1 MRSSNGPNYP
11 GLLPA
16 KGGVL
21 LKRESLSEARYAQTL
36 VLEARRCARKLV
48 LEAER
53 EADAC
58 RKHAARTG
66 YHAGFAATV
75 QLALEVVRSCK
86 QIHLRLRDRMAAELD
101 EALLRT
107 LGDARLVKRLAEQL
121 ASRRREIDAIPPRV
135 TLPCSARRIGR
146 AVRSQVEQIWPGAQI
161 EYADTDAFVVQWLDQ
176 VFEFAPTAAAQKLSA
191 AALASCNDTLRSID
205 DEALI
210 RMILEQALTRS
221 STDPDLHTAPSG
233 GPVHAKETTT

>member
-1 MRSSNGPNYP
+1 
-11 GLLPA
+11 
-16 KGGVL
+16 
-21 LKRESLSEARYAQTL
+21 
-36 VLEARRCARKLV
+36 
-48 LEAER
+48 
-53 EADAC
+53 
-58 RKHAARTG
+58 
-66 YHAGFAATV
+66 
-75 QLALEVVRSCK
+75 
-86 QIHLRLRDRMAAELD
+86 MAAELD

-135 TLPCSARRIGR
+135 TLPCSARRIAR